1 MLFFFFFQAED
12 GIRDY
17 KVTGVQTCALPIYC
31 EHGIPTA
38 KCGQS
43 GGEHEQGERGRWLLP
58 IRHPPAGQGTGWP
71 PSGGFGSLRTTTMV
85 NLETS
90 AEIAPIAARS
100 GARMAPT
107 AAIVTGIST
116 NVLPCSSFTTMRC
129 TLPSW
134 IRSRTLSTRSRPRT

>member
-1 MLFFFFFQAED
+1 MDMTCCTTTGILILSPSTSAFAWRSDNLKFQASPW
-12 GIRDY
+12 IN
-17 KVTGVQTCALPIYC
+17 C

-43 GGEHEQGERGRWLLP
+43 GGEHEQGEPGRWLLP

-107 AAIVTGIST
+107 AAI
-116 NVLPCSSFTTMRC
+116 
-129 TLPSW
+129 
-134 IRSRTLSTRSRPRT
+134 